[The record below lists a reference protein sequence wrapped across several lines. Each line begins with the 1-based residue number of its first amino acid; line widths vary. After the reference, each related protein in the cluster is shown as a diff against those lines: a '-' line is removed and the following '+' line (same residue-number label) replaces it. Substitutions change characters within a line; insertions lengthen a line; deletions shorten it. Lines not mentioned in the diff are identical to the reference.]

1 MDMIEIWDAIAIL
14 AIPILAITF
23 TSGMYCQYY
32 IGKALATMFRD
43 HAGYRELDGLGGKNG
58 KAN

>member
-1 MDMIEIWDAIAIL
+1 MDMIIIL
-14 AIPILAITF
+14 AMTF
-23 TSGMYCQYY
+23 TLGMYCQYY